1 MGHWFPPSHRVPYA
15 ILWVTARWPFPLGT
29 SQLQRI
35 QKSTSLHPRQSCPG
49 EACLAGA
56 AARVAAA
63 EGP

>member
-35 QKSTSLHPRQSCPG
+35 QKSTSLHPSQSCPG

-56 AARVAAA
+56 AARVAAG